1 MADIEW
7 ILHVDNTDALAKIKQ
22 AQLAMAELNRDITG
36 AGDERV
42 KLLENEVDEL
52 TKLSEA
58 NKKAYSTD
66 KLDQYERSVGSTT
79 ETLEDY
85 NEEAEEAGKQT
96 QSMGNI
102 AGKATLIIA
111 GLTLALKT
119 IVSIMKSTGEGADKL
134 KVAIAGVK
142 GGFDQFWRSV
152 ATGRFKTLISDM
164 KQASEEA
171 RRYQRAMLDL
181 TDANRALSVA
191 EAQTEIT
198 IRNLRKILDS
208 DVATLEEK
216 RVAVE
221 GIRDAE
227 EKLNAL
233 RLSQSEKA
241 YQNEIKNLQD
251 LYNIS
256 EEQFELYVKQ
266 DPVFLKQLEQQDRYV
281 ALLEKR
287 KILQGIGGKL
297 TEEENIKF
305 GLQNMTLEDVKKALE
320 GVTEAELKAYET
332 TNNLGVPTRDK
343 LNQVTELYIKYLQE
357 QNAEMPLTEDAV
369 KSLNAEFGKQ
379 AVVVT
384 NVGDSFQKAYD
395 YAKDYLDL
403 IKKDEE
409 EFVAGLQEV
418 FEKPIQDSQGGTFF
432 LTPEMVRE
440 GEKQA
445 KEAYQKIE
453 DAEKD
458 AAERQIEI
466 QKYKW
471 EAIETLASGAINV
484 IANKQQKQYEE
495 ELRQIDDRLK
505 YNIEA
510 YADDEEM
517 QTMFYE
523 QAKAEKERLDREYA
537 KKARDLAIIEATIRG
552 ALAVAQAWAE
562 EKTWQMA
569 LVRSLAAAAAVAV
582 EIATIS
588 SQPLAKGGSG
598 DDTGIIKGKRHSEGG
613 ERFLDHIEVEG
624 GEAWGVLSRPA
635 TAKFGKEFHEIVSS
649 FNRGEMPSITASPVN
664 NSIFVNNDG
673 SNSRLD
679 KLIAEQRSLN
689 EKYGKEPQI
698 IVSGSRKIIRKGS
711 NTRIIG

>member
-1 MADIEW
+1 
-7 ILHVDNTDALAKIKQ
+7 
-22 AQLAMAELNRDITG
+22 
-36 AGDERV
+36 
-42 KLLENEVDEL
+42 
-52 TKLSEA
+52 
-58 NKKAYSTD
+58 
-66 KLDQYERSVGSTT
+66 
-79 ETLEDY
+79 
-85 NEEAEEAGKQT
+85 
-96 QSMGNI
+96 
-102 AGKATLIIA
+102 
-111 GLTLALKT
+111 
-119 IVSIMKSTGEGADKL
+119 
-134 KVAIAGVK
+134 
-142 GGFDQFWRSV
+142 
-152 ATGRFKTLISDM
+152 
-164 KQASEEA
+164 
-171 RRYQRAMLDL
+171 MLDL

-198 IRNLRKILDS
+198 IRNLQKILDS

-241 YQNEIKNLQD
+241 YQNEIKNLQQ
-251 LYNIS
+251 LYGIS
-256 EEQFELYVKQ
+256 EDQFQLYVKQ

-569 LVRSLAAAAAVAV
+569 LVRSLAAASAVAV